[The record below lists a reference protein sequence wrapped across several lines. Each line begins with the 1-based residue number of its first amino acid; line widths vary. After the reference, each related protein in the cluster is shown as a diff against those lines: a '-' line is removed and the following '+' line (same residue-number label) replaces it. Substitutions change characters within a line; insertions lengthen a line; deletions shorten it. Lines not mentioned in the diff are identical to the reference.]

1 MVSEEV
7 VTLGQ
12 LIANSGLE
20 VIREIK
26 QLQNST
32 DKISSLVHVRVHQQ
46 FVRNVCVYHASFN
59 ILLITEALKAG
70 INYVPLLSSGNFWQ
84 FKAEIC

>member
-1 MVSEEV
+1 LKDILLEIDQAYEGSSAMVSEEV

-32 DKISSLVHVRVHQQ
+32 DKISSLVHVRVH
-46 FVRNVCVYHASFN
+46 
-59 ILLITEALKAG
+59 
-70 INYVPLLSSGNFWQ
+70 
-84 FKAEIC
+84 